1 MPARS
6 YTNVVFVLCLGLVPN
21 GHGAAQS
28 VSASQETLRIERLET
43 LADVWG
49 KLWLFHPNIVTSDVD
64 WESILVRTI
73 PEVERAQTID
83 QLLDV
88 LNRSLF
94 APLGDPTLVAQKTF
108 PFDNGDRSPL
118 SERKLTGR
126 VGYIDATDPRE
137 QKTKDFAQRFLSLVS
152 ELGDIETLVV
162 DLRYRFAPAELQ
174 GERIYNLVNTRWLGL
189 FTDRALPVGL
199 YARRKHH
206 GWPDGGPHSVYYESW
221 EVGGSWNDRGYSG
234 MPLTPIDGVAPLN
247 RPTLILINNAS
258 YPILESALDALQTTG
273 HVAVAWERGGPF
285 VDWQRFQGRTI
296 LQYSGFRVW
305 FMNAALVSRAGGLR
319 LQPDFATESPIGEE
333 QIVALAR
340 RVRSSEPGPRPPFSP
355 QVAFRPRP
363 PRLRA
368 SPPSAGSSACL
379 GCSKSGP
386 SSAISP
392 RTLSWPTL
400 NGQPNCGTG
409 SLGWRKRAL
418 TNITMKSSW
427 SLQAS

>member
-152 ELGDIETLVV
+152 ELGGYRDPRCRSPLS
-162 DLRYRFAPAELQ
+162 LRSRGTP
-174 GERIYNLVNTRWLGL
+174 G
-189 FTDRALPVGL
+189 RA
-199 YARRKHH
+199 H
-206 GWPDGGPHSVYYESW
+206 
-221 EVGGSWNDRGYSG
+221 
-234 MPLTPIDGVAPLN
+234 
-247 RPTLILINNAS
+247 
-258 YPILESALDALQTTG
+258 
-273 HVAVAWERGGPF
+273 
-285 VDWQRFQGRTI
+285 
-296 LQYSGFRVW
+296 
-305 FMNAALVSRAGGLR
+305 
-319 LQPDFATESPIGEE
+319 LQPREYPLAGTLHRPGAPGRPLCPPEAPR
-333 QIVALAR
+333 LAR
-340 RVRSSEPGPRPPFSP
+340 RRAPFG
-355 QVAFRPRP
+355 V
-363 PRLRA
+363 LRIL
-368 SPPSAGSSACL
+368 GS
-379 GCSKSGP
+379 
-386 SSAISP
+386 
-392 RTLSWPTL
+392 R
-400 NGQPNCGTG
+400 
-409 SLGWRKRAL
+409 RVVE
-418 TNITMKSSW
+418 
-427 SLQAS
+427 